1 MGAQADFF
9 VLDAQLRPV
18 PRIVAQVIDFW
29 VFQVSALNS
38 SRRAAA
44 PACCLASGL
53 DQQRG
58 DAPGRHRRL
67 AQNLPG
73 VRHPLKRHA
82 VNARNPSI

>member
-1 MGAQADFF
+1 
-9 VLDAQLRPV
+9 
-18 PRIVAQVIDFW
+18 
-29 VFQVSALNS
+29 
-38 SRRAAA
+38 
-44 PACCLASGL
+44 LASGL

-67 AQNLPG
+67 AQNLPA